1 MRKKESSQ
9 FKIKRKDVIWS
20 VKLFTLFAILA
31 FTFSMSLYAV
41 AFFFSE
47 PESVSAILISTA
59 QAATSEVDV
68 VNGAIISTAESATS
82 KVDFGAR
89 YIGPLYSVFFFNIIA
104 ILVTSIGAGAI
115 TYSHR
120 IVFKELLLRS
130 QHPVYSKISSAM
142 EKLSS
147 PFFSFVQRVAL
158 HIYPDIKKYDVDVKS
173 DSSNSIW
180 KHCGYT
186 GEDYRAIASVLPLIF
201 PVLTLFLNGLI
212 AGTVLALFV
221 FNGILWGSQTS
232 GFGGILVGA
241 DFAFIYYLASIL
253 PHGVIELPAIFIA
266 TSIAYRFAR
275 IHSEE
280 IIKGHLF
287 EAEKEEDLKEDIRR
301 IEDITGAYLRS
312 GYLWKIFSI
321 AIFMLLVAAYIEI
334 RLTPTIAGYVVDLMR
349 IVSSNILI

>member
-1 MRKKESSQ
+1 MRKEESSQ

-20 VKLFTLFAILA
+20 VKLFTLFTILA
-31 FTFSMSLYAV
+31 FVFSISVYVV
-41 AFFFSE
+41 AFFFSQ
-47 PESVSAILISTA
+47 PESVSAVLISTA

-68 VNGAIISTAESATS
+68 VNEAIISTSEAATS

-104 ILVTSIGAGAI
+104 IFVTSIGAGAI

-130 QHPVYSKISSAM
+130 QHPFYSKISCNM

-147 PFFSFVQRVAL
+147 PFFSFVQKVAL
-158 HIYPDIKKYDVDVKS
+158 HIYPDIKKYDVDEKN

-201 PVLTLFLNGLI
+201 PVMTLFLNGLI
-212 AGTVLALFV
+212 AGTILAFFV
-221 FNGILWGSQTS
+221 FNGILWGIQTA
-232 GFGGILVGA
+232 GFAGIVLGA

-253 PHGVIELPAIFIA
+253 PHGIIELPAIFIA

-275 IHSEE
+275 VHSEE

-287 EAEKEEDLKEDIRR
+287 EAEKEEDLKEDIRI
-301 IEDITGAYLRS
+301 IENITRAYLRS
-312 GYLWKIFSI
+312 RYLYKIFSI

-334 RLTPTIAGYVVDLMR
+334 RLTPTIAGYVIDLMDMLISR
-349 IVSSNILI
+349 ILI

>member
-1 MRKKESSQ
+1 M
-9 FKIKRKDVIWS
+9 
-20 VKLFTLFAILA
+20 KLFTIFTILA
-31 FTFSMSLYAV
+31 FVFSISVYVV
-41 AFFFSE
+41 AFFFSH
-47 PESVSAILISTA
+47 PESVSSVLISRA

-68 VNGAIISTAESATS
+68 VNEAIISTSDAATS

-104 ILVTSIGAGAI
+104 IFVTSIGAGAI

-130 QHPVYSKISSAM
+130 KYPFYSRISCNM

-147 PFFSFVQRVAL
+147 PFFSFVQKVAL
-158 HIYPDIKKYDVDVKS
+158 HIYPDINKKDRDEIN

-201 PVLTLFLNGLI
+201 PVLTLFLNALI
-212 AGTVLALFV
+212 AGTVLAFFL
-221 FNGILWGSQTS
+221 FNGILWGNQTI
-232 GFGGILVGA
+232 GFAGILIGA

-253 PHGVIELPAIFIA
+253 PHGIIELPAIFIA
-266 TSIAYRFAR
+266 TSIAYRFTR
-275 IHSEE
+275 VYSEE
-280 IIKGHLF
+280 IIKGRLF

-301 IEDITGAYLRS
+301 IENITEAYLRS
-312 GYLWKIFSI
+312 RYLLKIFSFT
-321 AIFMLLVAAYIEI
+321 IFMLLVAAYIEI
-334 RLTPTIAGYVVDLMR
+334 QFTPKIAGHVINLMHLL
-349 IVSSNILI
+349 ISSIPV

>member
-1 MRKKESSQ
+1 MRNKESSQ
-9 FKIKRKDVIWS
+9 FKIKRTDVIWS
-20 VKLFTLFAILA
+20 VKLFTLFTILS
-31 FTFSMSLYAV
+31 FVFSISIYTV
-41 AFFFSE
+41 AFLFSQ
-47 PESVSAILISTA
+47 PEFVNAVLISTA

-68 VNGAIISTAESATS
+68 VNEAIISTSDAATS

-104 ILVTSIGAGAI
+104 IFVTSIGAAAI

-130 QHPVYSKISSAM
+130 RHPFYSMISCNM

-147 PFFSFVQRVAL
+147 PFFSFVQKVAL
-158 HIYPDIKKYDVDVKS
+158 HIYPDIKKNGLDEKN
-173 DSSNSIW
+173 DSPNSIW

-201 PVLTLFLNGLI
+201 PVLTLFLNSFI
-212 AGTVLALFV
+212 AGTVLAFFV
-221 FNGILWGSQTS
+221 FNGILWGSQTL

-241 DFAFIYYLASIL
+241 DFAFIYYFASIL
-253 PHGVIELPAIFIA
+253 PHGIIELPAIFIA

-275 IHSEE
+275 VNSEE
-280 IIKGHLF
+280 ITEGRLF

-301 IEDITGAYLRS
+301 IENITESYLRS
-312 GYLWKIFSI
+312 RYLWRIFSI

-334 RLTPTIAGYVVDLMR
+334 QLTPKIAGNVIDLMGLL
-349 IVSSNILI
+349 ISNLLI